1 MKGREDMP
9 EVRKS
14 TPQNH
19 SQLGA
24 SRFSFLLLLAFTAA
38 VVYLVWAF
46 VPAYMGNQR
55 MEEAATAI
63 VHRAATQNLDVKDAE
78 AQLYE
83 KAREFGLPESP
94 GIKVWR
100 EGKGMKADITYT
112 RLVSF
117 PFYTYEWPVKIQVKD
132 LGF

>member
-1 MKGREDMP
+1 MP
-9 EVRKS
+9 DIRKPS
-14 TPQNH
+14 PQNK

-24 SRFSFLLLLAFTAA
+24 SRFSLLLLLAFTAA

-55 MEEAATAI
+55 MEEAANDI
-63 VHRAATQNLDVKDAE
+63 VHRAAAQNLNVKDAE
-78 AQLYE
+78 AQLHE

-94 GIKVWR
+94 DIKVWR
-100 EGKGMKADITYT
+100 EGKGMKAHINYT
-112 RLVSF
+112 RLVNF
-117 PFYTYEWPVKIQVKD
+117 PFYTYEWPVRIQVKD

>member
-1 MKGREDMP
+1 MP
-9 EVRKS
+9 DVHKPA
-14 TPQNH
+14 PQNN

-38 VVYLVWAF
+38 IIYLVWAF

-55 MEEAATAI
+55 MEEAANEI
-63 VHRAATQNLDVKDAE
+63 VHRAATQNLSEKDAE
-78 AQLYE
+78 AQLHE

-112 RLVSF
+112 RLVNF
-117 PFYTYEWPVKIQVKD
+117 PFYTYKWPVKIQVKD